1 LSKSSLAFNNS
12 LESTYLVLTPLKPI
26 TLKLTTLE
34 LKVIASN
41 STLPYLLPPSRG
53 LGYSIP
59 YMQHLL
65 ANNTSF
71 AVDSL
76 LSKYIDFT
84 YIDAAIPSLPL
95 KEPLIPKKFKDITNF
110 YKD

>member
-1 LSKSSLAFNNS
+1 
-12 LESTYLVLTPLKPI
+12 
-26 TLKLTTLE
+26 
-34 LKVIASN
+34 
-41 STLPYLLPPSRG
+41 
-53 LGYSIP
+53 
-59 YMQHLL
+59 MQHLL